1 MKISNETKVGI
12 LATVAITVLILGYSF
27 LKGIDIFSTDNEFYA
42 VYPKIDGLT
51 VSKPV
56 FVNGFQV
63 GRVSKLTLKPT
74 GEIVAELQINPEYD
88 IPSNSV
94 ARLDNTDLL
103 GGKAVILV
111 LGNSTTMA
119 HDEDTLKT
127 EVALGLADQLKP
139 VQDKAALI
147 AGRMDSILNTVNQTL
162 NPEFQRNFSQSIA
175 SISHT
180 LKTLEGTS
188 QKVDGLVSTQ
198 SQRIGDILAN
208 LESISANLKKVSKE
222 TADANVGQTLANANK
237 AVSDLQLVV
246 SKINSGQGSLGLLV
260 NDQQLYNNLNNAA
273 GNLDKLMIDLKAH
286 PKRYVH
292 FSVFGG
298 GKKTK

>member
-56 FVNGFQV
+56 YVNGFQV
-63 GRVSKLTLKPT
+63 GRVSELSLTPN
-74 GEIVAELQINPEYD
+74 GEIIAELQINPDYE
-88 IPSNSV
+88 IPKNSI

-103 GGKAVILV
+103 GGKAIVFQ
-111 LGNSTTMA
+111 LGDSKDFA
-119 HDEDTLKT
+119 LDGDTLKA

-162 NPEFQRNFSQSIA
+162 NPDFQQNFSKSIA
-175 SISHT
+175 SISKT

-188 QKVDGLVSTQ
+188 QKVDGLVGAQ

-260 NDQQLYNNLNNAA
+260 NDQQLYNNLSNAA
-273 GNLDKLMIDLKAH
+273 GNLDQLMIDLKAH

-292 FSVFGG
+292 FSIFGG

>member
-27 LKGIDIFSTDNEFYA
+27 LKGIDIFSTDKEVYA

-56 FVNGFQV
+56 YVNGFQV
-63 GRVSKLTLKPT
+63 GRVSELTLTPN
-74 GEIVAELQINPEYD
+74 GEIIAELQINPDYE
-88 IPSNSV
+88 IPKNSI

-103 GGKAVILV
+103 GGKAIVFQ
-111 LGNSTTMA
+111 LGNSKDFA
-119 HDEDTLKT
+119 ADGDTLKA

-162 NPEFQRNFSQSIA
+162 NPDFQRNFSESIA
-175 SISHT
+175 SISKT

-188 QKVDGLVSTQ
+188 QKVDGLVGAQ

-260 NDQQLYNNLNNAA
+260 NDQQLYNKLSNAA
-273 GNLDKLMIDLKAH
+273 GNLDQLMIDLKAH

-292 FSVFGG
+292 FSIFGG